1 MLWYCP
7 SRVGRV
13 TLERWTDVQLVKV
26 IVVILVIIWGVAMLM
41 NGPLDRLLSFF
52 GMSFSPH

>member
-1 MLWYCP
+1 M
-7 SRVGRV
+7 
-13 TLERWTDVQLVKV
+13 ERWTDVQLVKV

-41 NGPLDRLLSFF
+41 NGPLDRLLGFF